1 MPPVKLSKGIA
12 YQAIRAIPVGFII
25 FFLAALL
32 LPPWLPWMPV
42 SGLDPSWVFV
52 LNHAFTNHLQFG
64 KEIIF
69 TFGPYGFLYSS
80 LFYPEQYGLQILFWL
95 VVASVI
101 AVSTGFL
108 LDKGAPFI
116 STLLAQIILV
126 SGFAITFLFFKG
138 DPVFFSFPLLFIF
151 VLLHSEKRARYLV
164 AIPLLALCAF
174 VGLIK
179 FTAAMLGLSIV
190 LFAEVY
196 RFSKRKYLPV
206 YLGTYA
212 LFFALFFLLAHQNV
226 RNLVAFIT
234 ASLEVA
240 GGYSEAMQIFGPPGE
255 VMAFIGLA
263 FCLLVLVAC
272 AEWRFG
278 RWREGDQRGLILLLS
293 IAIFN
298 FMAFKAGFVRH
309 DGHAVV
315 AWGSLVTCIT
325 IYSTRFYRNVP
336 ALSWRLAMTVLFIS
350 VVGVS
355 MLRYERYTNLN
366 PLDVARATLTT
377 GLSQRIIA
385 IKELGLNNRFSRL
398 AEEYKL
404 ALGKIREASPLPPVQ
419 GTVDLYPWD
428 QALVLA
434 HGLRYE
440 PRPVFQSY
448 SAYNKPLIE
457 ANLAHLQGDNAPATL
472 LFDVKAIDDRFPAME
487 DGASWPDILARYD
500 PIDASGDYLVLGRRT
515 TARIVKTLP
524 VVTVDIPFSRP
535 LGVPQI
541 AGLTWVSID
550 VEKTLLGT
558 FMNLLFKLPIL
569 ELHLTMADGSTR
581 IERIVVSN
589 ASRGFVIKPIIESNV
604 DFAKVTLNNRA
615 QLAPS
620 DQAVAMKIEGPK
632 HVSWLYNNAIRVS
645 FSKLAID
652 GPIEREPSP
661 KLLSSLHA
669 PRRSLRILAPPARLE
684 LHPMREGGHVDVVKP
699 AGNKVYVSGWA
710 NLSDTERAQTI
721 TIALSIRPSTYFI
734 KTVKRPDVVSALGN
748 EGLAQS
754 GFWIVLN
761 FDTPVSARQAVN
773 ELCVFAQSETV
784 PMTLVNSGNQQCQRL
799 LRVL

>member
-12 YQAIRAIPVGFII
+12 YQAIRTIPVGFII

-32 LPPWLPWMPV
+32 LPPWLPWMPA
-42 SGLDPSWVFV
+42 SGLDPSWRFV
-52 LNHAFTNHLQFG
+52 LNHAFTHHLQFG

-80 LFYPEQYGLQILFWL
+80 PFYPEQYGFQILFWL
-95 VVASVI
+95 IVASAI
-101 AVSTGFL
+101 AVSIGFL
-108 LDKGAPFI
+108 LGKGAPFI
-116 STLLAQIILV
+116 STVLAQLILA
-126 SGFAITFLFFKG
+126 SGFAITFLFFG
-138 DPVFFSFPLLFIF
+138 DDPVFFSFPLLFVF

-190 LFAEVY
+190 LLAEVY

-212 LFFALFFLLAHQNV
+212 LFFTLFFLLAHQNV
-226 RNLVAFIT
+226 RNLAAFIT

-240 GGYSEAMQIFGPPGE
+240 GGYSEAMQIFGSPDE
-255 VMAFIGLA
+255 IMTFIGLTC
-263 FCLLVLVAC
+263 CLLVLVIC

-309 DGHAVV
+309 DGHALV
-315 AWGSLVTCIT
+315 AWGSLITCIT
-325 IYSTRFYRNVP
+325 IYSTRFYCNVP
-336 ALSWRLAMTVLFIS
+336 ALSWRLAMMVLFIS
-350 VVGVS
+350 AVGVS
-355 MLRYERYTNLN
+355 MWHYKRYTHLN
-366 PLDVARATLTT
+366 PLNVASGTLTA

-404 ALGKIREASPLPPVQ
+404 ALGKIREANPLPPVQ

-428 QALVLA
+428 HALVLA

-448 SAYNKPLIE
+448 SAYSKPLIE
-457 ANLAHLQGDNAPATL
+457 ANRAHLQGDNAPATL

-500 PIDASGDYLVLGRRT
+500 PIDVSGDYLVLGRRI
-515 TARIVKTLP
+515 TARTVKTLP
-524 VVTVDIPFSRP
+524 VVTVDIPFSKS

-558 FMNLLFKLPIL
+558 VVNLLFKLPIL

-581 IERIVVSN
+581 IERIVPNITSK
-589 ASRGFVIKPIIESNV
+589 GFVMNPVIQSSA
-604 DFAKVTLNNRA
+604 DFAQITLNNRA

-620 DQAVAMKIEGPK
+620 DQAVAMKIEGPQ
-632 HVSWLYNNAIRVS
+632 HVSWWYNTIRVS

-652 GPIEREPSP
+652 GSIEREPSP
-661 KLLSSLHA
+661 KLLSGFHA
-669 PRRSLRILAPPARLE
+669 PRRSLRVVAPPASLR
-684 LHPMREGGHVDVVKP
+684 LHPVQEGGYVDELRP
-699 AGNKVYVSGWA
+699 AGNKVYISGWV
-710 NLSDTERAQTI
+710 NLGDTERAQTL
-721 TIALSIRPSTYFI
+721 TIALPSKLSTYFI
-734 KTVKRPDVVSALGN
+734 KTVKRSDVALALKN

-754 GFWIVLN
+754 GFSIVLS
-761 FDTPVSARQAVN
+761 FDTPASARRAAS
-773 ELCVFAQSETV
+773 ELCVLVQSERV
-784 PMTLVNSGNQQCQRL
+784 PVTWVTSNNQQCRRML
-799 LRVL
+799 PG